1 MGNDLAEKIIKNG
14 GRGNLVEDDLGLTV
28 EENITNDPARL
39 CRYLLVRI
47 LKRMGRPYRSNQ
59 TLYINGEEIGYRG
72 EPIRSIKTAI
82 LRYIDSPIPVKL
94 SDMQIQWLYNRLYEL
109 SAPLDNSVI
118 QVAENLFFDINKGE
132 FKQYDR

>member
-14 GRGNLVEDDLGLTV
+14 ERGNLVEDDLGLTV
-28 EENITNDPARL
+28 EENITDDPARL

-59 TLYINGEEIGYRG
+59 TLYINGEEIGYKG
-72 EPIRSIKTAI
+72 EPIRGIKTAI

-118 QVAENLFFDINKGE
+118 QVAEHLFFNVNKGE
-132 FKQYDR
+132 FEQYDR

>member
-14 GRGNLVEDDLGLTV
+14 ERGNLVEDDLGLTV
-28 EENITNDPARL
+28 EENITDDPARL

-59 TLYINGEEIGYRG
+59 TLYINGEEIGYKG
-72 EPIRSIKTAI
+72 EPIRGIKTAI

-118 QVAENLFFDINKGE
+118 QVAEHLFFNVNKGE
-132 FKQYDR
+132 FEQHDR

>member
-1 MGNDLAEKIIKNG
+1 MGSDLAEKIIKNG

-28 EENITNDPARL
+28 EENITDDPARL

-59 TLYINGEEIGYRG
+59 TLYINGEEIGYKG
-72 EPIRSIKTAI
+72 EPIRGIKTAI

-118 QVAENLFFDINKGE
+118 QVAEHLFFNINKGE
-132 FKQYDR
+132 FEQYDR

>member
-28 EENITNDPARL
+28 EENIADDPARL

-59 TLYINGEEIGYRG
+59 TLYINGEEIGYKG
-72 EPIRSIKTAI
+72 EPIRGIKTAI

-118 QVAENLFFDINKGE
+118 QVAEHLFFDVNKGE
-132 FKQYDR
+132 FEQYDR

>member
-1 MGNDLAEKIIKNG
+1 MGNDLAEKIIENG

-28 EENITNDPARL
+28 EENIADDPARL

-72 EPIRSIKTAI
+72 EPIRGIKTAI

-118 QVAENLFFDINKGE
+118 QVAEHLFFDINKGE
-132 FKQYDR
+132 FEQYDR

>member
-14 GRGNLVEDDLGLTV
+14 GRGNLVEDDLGLMV
-28 EENITNDPARL
+28 EENIADDPARL

-59 TLYINGEEIGYRG
+59 TLYINGEEIGYKG
-72 EPIRSIKTAI
+72 EPIRGIKTAI

-118 QVAENLFFDINKGE
+118 QVAEHLFFDVNKGE
-132 FKQYDR
+132 FEQYDR

>member
-1 MGNDLAEKIIKNG
+1 MGNDLAEKIIENG

-28 EENITNDPARL
+28 EENIADDPARL

-72 EPIRSIKTAI
+72 EPIRGIKTAI

-94 SDMQIQWLYNRLYEL
+94 SDMQIQWIYNRLYEL

-118 QVAENLFFDINKGE
+118 QVAEHLFFDINKGE
-132 FKQYDR
+132 FEQYDR